1 MRLTIR
7 SLSDYQPR
15 RAEINT
21 LPEKKEFP
29 FLLIFIL
36 LSLLL
41 HLGLAY
47 HYRAWAP
54 ASKALDE
61 LLRKKKND
69 IPVQIIELP
78 PQKKSK
84 EKPKPPPKKPSFLTD
99 RNQQTKTETRTDASS
114 PKALKVK
121 PAPPK
126 PQAKPQP
133 KVKPVVKPKPKPER
147 RPKTDRPDTAKPKP
161 QIKAPDQVLAAEK
174 KAAKKDVAKRTEP
187 DIKKLFPSF
196 EELTKITKEQN
207 RRQVAPTG
215 EQNPRLP
222 NKLKRGTEISLN
234 TLDYK
239 FHSYYLALKR
249 KIELV
254 WEYPYKARRTGAQ
267 GRLLMRFVI
276 NQDGSLAEVKILRSS
291 GNALLDSEAVRAIH
305 NAAPYPPLP
314 ERMHSKRLAITAT
327 FEYSLSYRSVH

>member
-1 MRLTIR
+1 M
-7 SLSDYQPR
+7 Q
-15 RAEINT
+15 
-21 LPEKKEFP
+21 EKKEFP

-47 HYRAWAP
+47 YYRSWQP
-54 ASKALDE
+54 AAKALAE
-61 LLRKKKND
+61 LRKKEKEN

-78 PQKKSK
+78 PKEKKQA
-84 EKPKPPPKKPSFLTD
+84 KPKPPPKKPRFLTD
-99 RNQQTKTETRTDASS
+99 RNQSTKVETRTEPS
-114 PKALKVK
+114 PAKAITVKPAPGK

-126 PQAKPQP
+126 PKAEPRPKTEPKPQP
-133 KVKPVVKPKPKPER
+133 KPKAEQ
-147 RPKTDRPDTAKPKP
+147 PDSKLKP
-161 QIKAPDQVLAAEK
+161 QTQSPDKIPAAEK
-174 KAAKKDVAKRTEP
+174 KKTEKETEKKTRP

-196 EELTKITKEQN
+196 KELTEINKEQSQ
-207 RRQVAPTG
+207 RPSRSG
-215 EQNPRLP
+215 KQNPRLP
-222 NKLKRGTEISLN
+222 NKLKKGTEISLN
-234 TLDYK
+234 TLNYK

-254 WEYPYKARRTGAQ
+254 WEYPYRARRTGAQ

-276 NQDGSLAEVKILRSS
+276 NKDGSLAEAKIVRSS
-291 GNALLDSEAVRAIH
+291 GNALLDSEAIRAIH

-314 ERMHSKRLAITAT
+314 ERMQTDHLVVTAT